1 MKNLKRTCAAF
12 KLCRLLTTRN
22 ILRWLHCSFMKGCS
36 NYCLYQSSSP
46 PLNKGIE
53 IWSYTQALVSV
64 LVILL
69 INELLLTEI
78 NYGRKVAVSLTR
90 NEVPPTSTS
99 HRKEKEMQ
107 RSLGFNY
114 QSSAPVLILSEP
126 SHRLNC
132 TLGELW
138 EGIASIHK
146 KQITQSKND
155 RAM

>member
-12 KLCRLLTTRN
+12 KLCRLLTARN

-78 NYGRKVAVSLTR
+78 NYGGKVAVSLAR
-90 NEVPPTSTS
+90 NEVPQLLHHTGRRRKCNGPWASVIKARLLCSFYQNQATDSTA
-99 HRKEKEMQ
+99 HWENCGKELQ
-107 RSLGFNY
+107 IFTRS
-114 QSSAPVLILSEP
+114 
-126 SHRLNC
+126 R
-132 TLGELW
+132 
-138 EGIASIHK
+138 
-146 KQITQSKND
+146 
-155 RAM
+155 